1 MRPDYK
7 PSNDGGD
14 YAVDGHVG
22 HVFTINGKNEKE
34 SDIYTNDASNASN
47 TSNST
52 YEREEELHKEKT
64 ENELFSCESLVVAG
78 GATVPLDLRDE
89 IRSLEEKHTPHLRM
103 EMLEDIREWTM
114 ADVLDHRD
122 RLILS
127 QKKEE

>member
-7 PSNDGGD
+7 PSNDGGVTLLMD
-14 YAVDGHVG
+14 TLDMFLLLMVKMKRKVIFIQMMRPMRLMRPILLMKKRRITQRKGSKRA
-22 HVFTINGKNEKE
+22 
-34 SDIYTNDASNASN
+34 
-47 TSNST
+47 
-52 YEREEELHKEKT
+52 
-64 ENELFSCESLVVAG
+64 FSCESLVVAG

-103 EMLEDIREWTM
+103 EMLEDIRDWTM
-114 ADVLDHRD
+114 DDVLDHRD